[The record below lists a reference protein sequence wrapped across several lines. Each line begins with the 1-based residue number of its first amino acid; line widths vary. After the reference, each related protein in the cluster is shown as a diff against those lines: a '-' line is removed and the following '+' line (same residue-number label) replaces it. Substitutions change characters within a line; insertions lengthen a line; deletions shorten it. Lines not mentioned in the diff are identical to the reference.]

1 MDTSTPRQ
9 RQFVLDTNVLISDP
23 MAPLKFDE
31 HTVVIPM
38 TVLEELDHLKDSPQ
52 VRHASISK
60 DARLAIQNL
69 KKIIGNA
76 SSEAIHDGVPIGG
89 KSAGHLRVIND
100 YSLDDSADKALLGS
114 HLPNTPDNRIIT
126 TSLYLAKTEKDV
138 DTVLVTKDINM
149 QLKARA
155 AGLDRVEDYLNEQQ
169 LDDISYL
176 ACGYATV
183 PFDFL
188 ATLSTVQSRND
199 KQKTFYTVQ
208 IADLTTELSD
218 SMHLN
223 QFWIEDGEQ
232 GEGCDETDADGK
244 VFCVRAIDELTVEIE
259 LFRKSHL
266 MKANAF
272 GIKPRNLKQALAL
285 YALLDEK
292 IDLVQLTGP
301 AGSGK
306 TLLALAAALE
316 QSSKSGERKIYDKII
331 VTRST
336 PDMAEDIGFL
346 PGSEEEKMAPWLAAF
361 TDSLEVLAAGSGSTK
376 GHTSDKPQGADA
388 IQISI
393 AMMRQH
399 ANLQFKA
406 ITFMRG
412 RSLQSTFLILDET
425 QNLTPHQMRTMI
437 TRIGQGSK
445 LVILGNLNQI
455 DNSKYVSALS
465 SGLTHAVDKMKNYA
479 GSVVVSLPGGQRS
492 ALSSFAEENL

>member
-1 MDTSTPRQ
+1 MDTSTPRS

-76 SSEAIHDGVPIGG
+76 SAEDIHKGVPIGG
-89 KSAGHLRVIND
+89 KNGGHLRVIND
-100 YSLDDSADKALLGS
+100 YSRDGATESELNGN
-114 HLPNTPDNRIIT
+114 LPNTPDNRIIT
-126 TSLYLAKTEKDV
+126 TSLSLSRNEKGI

-176 ACGYATV
+176 ACGYASV

-188 ATLSTVQSRND
+188 STLSTVESRNE
-199 KQKTFYTVQ
+199 KRKTFYTVQ
-208 IADLTTELSD
+208 IADLTNELND
-218 SMHLN
+218 TMHLN
-223 QFWIEDGEQ
+223 QFWIEDG
-232 GEGCDETDADGK
+232 DDDDTR
-244 VFCVRAIDELTVEIE
+244 VYCVRAIDELTVELE
-259 LFRKSHL
+259 LFQAANL
-266 MKANAF
+266 MKTDAF

-285 YALLDEK
+285 HALLDDK

-306 TLLALAAALE
+306 TLLALAAALD
-316 QSSKSGERKIYDKII
+316 QSSKLGERKLYDKVI

-361 TDSLEVLAAGSGSTK
+361 TDSLEVLAGTGVAAGHS
-376 GHTSDKPQGADA
+376 SDKPQGADA
-388 IQISI
+388 MQVSI
-393 AMMRQH
+393 GLIRQH
-399 ANLQFKA
+399 ANMQFKS
-406 ITFMRG
+406 INFMRG
-412 RSLQSTFLILDET
+412 RSLQRTFAILDEC
-425 QNLTPHQMRTMI
+425 QNLTPHQMRSMI

-445 LVILGNLNQI
+445 LVVLGNLNQI
-455 DNSKYVSALS
+455 DSKYVTALS
-465 SGLTHAVDKMKNYA
+465 SGLTHAVDKMKSYA
-479 GSVVVSLPGGQRS
+479 GSVVMSLPGGQRS
-492 ALSSFAEENL
+492 QLASFAEENL

>member
-1 MDTSTPRQ
+1 MDTSTQRQ

-38 TVLEELDHLKDSPQ
+38 TVLEELDHLKDSAQ

-69 KKIIGNA
+69 KKIIGNS
-76 SSEAIHDGVPIGG
+76 SSEDIHKGVPIGG
-89 KSAGHLRVIND
+89 KSTGRLRVLND
-100 YSLDDSADKALLGS
+100 YSRDDTFDKSRGNT
-114 HLPNTPDNRIIT
+114 LPDTPDNRIIT

-138 DTVLVTKDINM
+138 DTILVTKDINM

-176 ACGYATV
+176 ACGYASV

-188 ATLSTVQSRND
+188 LTLSTVQSRNE

-208 IADLTTELSD
+208 VADLTTELSD

-232 GEGCDETDADGK
+232 CEDSDGSDADAK
-244 VFCVRAIDELTVEIE
+244 VFCVRAIDEFTVELE
-259 LFRKSHL
+259 LFNKAHL
-266 MKANAF
+266 MKKNAF

-316 QSSKSGERKIYDKII
+316 QSSKLGERRIYDKVI

-346 PGSEEEKMAPWLAAF
+346 PGSEEEKMSPWLAAF
-361 TDSLEVLAAGSGSTK
+361 TDSLEVLAAGSGNTA
-376 GHTSDKPQGADA
+376 GHTNDKPQGADA
-388 IQISI
+388 IQTSVSLI
-393 AMMRQH
+393 RQH
-399 ANLQFKA
+399 ANMQFKSLN
-406 ITFMRG
+406 FMRG
-412 RSLQSTFLILDET
+412 RSLQRTFCIIDET
-425 QNLTPHQMRTMI
+425 QNLTPHQMRSMI

-445 LVILGNLNQI
+445 LVILGNLSQI
-455 DNSKYVSALS
+455 DNSKYVTALS
-465 SGLTHAVDKMKNYA
+465 SGLTHAVDKMKGYA

-492 ALSSFAEENL
+492 ALASFAEENL